1 MLIPF
6 NSITKKYNMKIH
18 DILHIGAHNCE
29 ELMTYNEYELKNNQI
44 IWVEANPNLVE
55 QNVNIDKS
63 RIIKNFICCD
73 IDKGNTTNKYSK

>member
-29 ELMTYNEYELKNNQI
+29 ELMTYNEYELKNN
-44 IWVEANPNLVE
+44 
-55 QNVNIDKS
+55 
-63 RIIKNFICCD
+63 
-73 IDKGNTTNKYSK
+73 